1 MTKTRSLK
9 PRTQRD
15 KDIASQMWKAEQIAR
30 KISSFTG
37 LPIEELRD
45 AAREYI
51 VKIHST
57 WEPQKG
63 ANFSTWVN
71 RCLHYHMLNYLRDRS
86 RLIRIP
92 RSYSDLYLK
101 MRKHIRSNP
110 DLKPK
115 DLARLLDAPIDKVQA
130 TLGAYS
136 MKFSSNIEKES
147 NHISYNNSLSSSNE
161 QLDVYFENHKEIL
174 YRISELD
181 SKDEEF
187 LIDYFVKKR
196 AVKTMLRKYS
206 RFVSKQEMQEY
217 ADQLIQNLLQDKNA

>member
-1 MTKTRSLK
+1 MSNARSLT
-9 PRTQRD
+9 PRSQRD
-15 KDIASQMWKAEQIAR
+15 KDITSQMWKAEQVAR

-37 LPIEELRD
+37 LPIDELRD

-51 VKIHST
+51 VKIYNS
-57 WEPQKG
+57 WEPDKG

-92 RSYSDLYLK
+92 RSYSDLYLR
-101 MRKHIRSNP
+101 MRKHIRANP

-115 DLARLLDAPIDKVQA
+115 DLARILDAPIDKVQA

-147 NHISYNNSLSSSNE
+147 NNISYDRELAVSSP
-161 QLDVYFENHKEIL
+161 QLDVCFEDYKEIL

-181 SKDEEF
+181 KKDEDF

-196 AVKTMLRKYS
+196 AVKTMLRKYPQFS
-206 RFVSKQEMQEY
+206 SKQEMQEY
-217 ADQLIQNLLQDKNA
+217 AEQIIETLLQD

>member
-1 MTKTRSLK
+1 MNKARSLK
-9 PRTQRD
+9 PRSQRD
-15 KDIASQMWKAEQIAR
+15 KDITSQLWKAEQVAR

-37 LPIEELRD
+37 LPIDELRD

-51 VKIHST
+51 VKIYES
-57 WEPQKG
+57 WEPNKG

-92 RSYSDLYLK
+92 RSYSDLYLRI
-101 MRKHIRSNP
+101 RKQIRLNP

-115 DLARLLDAPIDKVQA
+115 DLAKILDAPIDKVQA
-130 TLGAYS
+130 TLSAYS
-136 MKFSSNIEKES
+136 MKFSSNIEKKS
-147 NHISYNNSLSSSNE
+147 DNISYDSKSSVLSPN
-161 QLDVYFENHKEIL
+161 LDMCFEDYKEIL

-181 SKDEEF
+181 KKDEEF

-196 AVKTMLRKYS
+196 AVKTMLRKYP
-206 RFVSKQEMQEY
+206 RFSSKTEMQEY
-217 ADQLIQNLLQDKNA
+217 AEQLIETLLQD

>member
-1 MTKTRSLK
+1 MNKARSLK
-9 PRTQRD
+9 PRSQRD
-15 KDIASQMWKAEQIAR
+15 KDITSQLWKAEQVAR

-37 LPIEELRD
+37 LPIDELRD

-51 VKIHST
+51 VKIYES
-57 WEPQKG
+57 WEPNKG

-92 RSYSDLYLK
+92 RSYSDLYLRI
-101 MRKHIRSNP
+101 RKQIRLNP

-115 DLARLLDAPIDKVQA
+115 DLAEILDAPIDKVQA
-130 TLGAYS
+130 TLNAYS
-136 MKFSSNIEKES
+136 MKFSSNIEKKS
-147 NHISYNNSLSSSNE
+147 DNINYDSKSSFLSPH
-161 QLDVYFENHKEIL
+161 LDMCFEDYKEIL

-181 SKDEEF
+181 KKDEEF

-206 RFVSKQEMQEY
+206 RFSSKTEMQEY
-217 ADQLIQNLLQDKNA
+217 AEQLIETLLQD